1 MIFGDDDVDDDPS
14 LDDFMNKEDG
24 VIEDEEEF
32 DDGGFDFGDDALYL
46 SFERERDK
54 TNYIL
59 DCYGRLRYSNVAY
72 YYDIHPREPSYYIL

>member
-1 MIFGDDDVDDDPS
+1 MMTPTWMIFDDDDVDDDPS

-32 DDGGFDFGDDALYL
+32 DDGDDALYL

-59 DCYGRLRYSNVAY
+59 DCYGCLRYL
-72 YYDIHPREPSYYIL
+72 I